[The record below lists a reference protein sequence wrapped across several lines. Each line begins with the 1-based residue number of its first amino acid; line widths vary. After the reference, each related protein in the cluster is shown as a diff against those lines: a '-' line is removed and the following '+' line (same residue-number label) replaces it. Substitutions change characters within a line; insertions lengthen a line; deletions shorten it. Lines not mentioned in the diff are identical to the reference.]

1 MDYWLINSLCAFLL
15 CVLFAGI
22 LIPQILLVAFRR
34 NLFDEPD
41 PRKIHKGAVPRL
53 GGIAFTPVVCFSIA
67 LLLGINSLLGYAGVE
82 ESLILDST
90 TIAFGFC
97 ALFTL
102 YLVGMADDLV
112 GVRYRAKFVV
122 QIFCAVLLIAGGLW
136 LHGLSGVLFIDN
148 LVRWIG
154 IPLTI
159 IVIVYVVNSIN
170 LIDGI
175 DGLAS
180 GLSSAALIIYGIG
193 FFMYGEYLFAMISFA
208 TLGVLVPFFYYNVFG
223 DVNKRKKIFMGDTG
237 SLTIGLILSFLS
249 LELYKVSSMGCDA
262 YGANAFILAF
272 APLLIPCLD
281 VVRVFLHRIRKH
293 RNPFLPDK
301 THIHHKLLALGL
313 KPRVCMVTIVL
324 IALAISVISIYLS
337 RYIEVNILL
346 VIIVGF
352 WSGVNV
358 WLSNKIAGKK
368 DEAKN

>member
-1 MDYWLINSLCAFLL
+1 
-15 CVLFAGI
+15 
-22 LIPQILLVAFRR
+22 
-34 NLFDEPD
+34 
-41 PRKIHKGAVPRL
+41 
-53 GGIAFTPVVCFSIA
+53 
-67 LLLGINSLLGYAGVE
+67 
-82 ESLILDST
+82 
-90 TIAFGFC
+90 
-97 ALFTL
+97 
-102 YLVGMADDLV
+102 
-112 GVRYRAKFVV
+112 
-122 QIFCAVLLIAGGLW
+122 
-136 LHGLSGVLFIDN
+136 
-148 LVRWIG
+148 
-154 IPLTI
+154 
-159 IVIVYVVNSIN
+159 
-170 LIDGI
+170 
-175 DGLAS
+175 
-180 GLSSAALIIYGIG
+180 
-193 FFMYGEYLFAMISFA
+193 
-208 TLGVLVPFFYYNVFG
+208 
-223 DVNKRKKIFMGDTG
+223 MGDTG